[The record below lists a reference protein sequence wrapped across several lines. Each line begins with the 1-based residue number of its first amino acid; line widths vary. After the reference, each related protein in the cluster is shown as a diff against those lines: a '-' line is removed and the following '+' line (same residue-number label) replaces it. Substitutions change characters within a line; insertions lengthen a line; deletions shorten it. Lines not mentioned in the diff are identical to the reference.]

1 MINASTIMPKKTADT
16 RIQSVTL
23 KGVLINTLLTLFK
36 FLAAILGHS
45 AAMLS
50 DAVHSLSDLAT
61 DIIVLVLMKPG
72 LKSNDATHD
81 YGRGKYGTVAAL
93 ITGIIIGFI
102 GLWLCHHGVTVAIR
116 AIHGQVLQQPGYIA
130 LIAAL
135 VSIVVKEWLYRITL
149 PVVRKTGSQV
159 LAGNAWH
166 HRSDAISS
174 IGTFI
179 GIFVAI
185 FFGVRWRIVDPIT
198 SVVVS
203 VFIIRIAWLL
213 ILNAVRDLSEHSLP
227 DEIEAEIAHL
237 AEEEPGVKE
246 VRKVLSRRVGQS
258 LAIELLVA
266 MPGAL
271 SVTEAHRHALRIE
284 EKLKEKYD
292 NITHVGIHIVPEDYL
307 A

>member
-1 MINASTIMPKKTADT
+1 M
-16 RIQSVTL
+16 SV
-23 KGVLINTLLTLFK
+23 
-36 FLAAILGHS
+36 
-45 AAMLS
+45 
-50 DAVHSLSDLAT
+50 
-61 DIIVLVLMKPG
+61 
-72 LKSNDATHD
+72 
-81 YGRGKYGTVAAL
+81 AL
-93 ITGIIIGFI
+93 
-102 GLWLCHHGVTVAIR
+102 R
-116 AIHGQVLQQPGYIA
+116 AIQGQVLERPGYIA

-149 PVVRKTGSQV
+149 PVARATESQV

-185 FFGVRWRIVDPIT
+185 FFGVRWRVVDPIT

-213 ILNAVRDLSEHSLP
+213 ILNAVRDLSEHSLS
-227 DEIEAEIAHL
+227 DETEAEIARL
-237 AEEEPGVKE
+237 AEEEPDVKE

-266 MPGAL
+266 MPGTL
-271 SVTEAHRHALRIE
+271 SVTDAHRHALRIE
-284 EKLKEKYD
+284 ERLKEKYD
-292 NITHVGIHIVPEDYL
+292 NIAHIGIHIVPEDYL